1 MTLGH
6 QGRRSRG
13 CHGGWYQSRGWS
25 GRLMMVRKGNWD
37 VPAWLQGSNW
47 GVLGL
52 RLGHIRMGTEQEG
65 LGHHRHILG
74 EGSRLDLGCA

>member
-1 MTLGH
+1 
-6 QGRRSRG
+6 
-13 CHGGWYQSRGWS
+13 
-25 GRLMMVRKGNWD
+25 MMVRKGNWD